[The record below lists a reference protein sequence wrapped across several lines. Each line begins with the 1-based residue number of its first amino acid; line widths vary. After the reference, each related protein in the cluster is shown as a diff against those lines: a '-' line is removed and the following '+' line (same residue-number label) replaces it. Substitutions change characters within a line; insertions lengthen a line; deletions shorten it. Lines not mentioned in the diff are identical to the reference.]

1 MATTMI
7 LEGVV
12 LYSRD
17 LDRARTFYRD
27 VLGLPILLE
36 ESHVLHFDGGS
47 VRVAV
52 HHYPT
57 EGTREAP
64 EGFLVFA
71 VDNLDTAY
79 ADLRG
84 RGAEFLGPPASRP
97 YGRVAYL
104 RDPEGHEIGLI
115 EEPRPGSEGHRRVA
129 PLVDRLNR
137 ITAKLNL

>member
-1 MATTMI
+1 MATAMI

-36 ESHVLHFDGGS
+36 ERHVIHFDAGS
-47 VRVAV
+47 VRVAI
-52 HHYPT
+52 HLYPT
-57 EGTREAP
+57 DGAREAP

-71 VDNLDTAY
+71 VDNLDAAY
-79 ADLRG
+79 AELRG
-84 RGAEFLGPPASRP
+84 RGAEFLGPPATRP

-115 EEPRPGSEGHRRVA
+115 EEPRPGSEGHQRMA
-129 PLVDRLNR
+129 PLVDRLSR
-137 ITAKLNL
+137 ITAKLDL

>member
-1 MATTMI
+1 MPNKMI

-12 LYSRD
+12 LYSKD
-17 LDRARTFYRD
+17 LDRARTFYQD
-27 VLGLPILLE
+27 VLGLPVLLE
-36 ESHVLHFDGGS
+36 ERHVIHFDAGS
-47 VRVAV
+47 VRVAI

-57 EGTREAP
+57 EGAREAP

-71 VDNLDTAY
+71 VEDLDAAY

-104 RDPEGHEIGLI
+104 HDPEGHEIGLI
-115 EEPRPGSEGHRRVA
+115 EEPREGSEGYRRVA
-129 PLVDRLNR
+129 PLVDRWSRTL
-137 ITAKLNL
+137 TKLDL

>member
-1 MATTMI
+1 MTTAII

-27 VLGLPILLE
+27 ILGLPILLE
-36 ESHVLHFDGGS
+36 EPHVIHFDGGS
-47 VRVAV
+47 VRVAI

-57 EGTREAP
+57 EGEREAP

-71 VDNLDTAY
+71 VENLDVAY
-79 ADLRG
+79 ADLRQ
-84 RGAEFLGPPASRP
+84 RGAEFLGPPADRP

-115 EEPRPGSEGHRRVA
+115 EEPSAGSEGYRRVA
-129 PLVDRLNR
+129 PLVDRLSR
-137 ITAKLNL
+137 ITAKLDL

>member
-1 MATTMI
+1 MTTSMI

-27 VLGLPILLE
+27 ILGLPILLE
-36 ESHVLHFDGGS
+36 EPHVLHFDGGS
-47 VRVAV
+47 VRVAI
-52 HHYPT
+52 HQYPT
-57 EGTREAP
+57 DGPREAP

-71 VDNLDTAY
+71 VNNLNAVY

-84 RGAEFLGPPASRP
+84 RGAEFLGPPANRP

-115 EEPRPGSEGHRRVA
+115 EEPRPGSEGYRRVA
-129 PLVDRLNR
+129 PLVDRLSR
-137 ITAKLNL
+137 ITAKLDL